1 MELLFLTF
9 RDKAYKQIHEDFNLA
24 KELSLKEAW
33 KPLPADPVIETD
45 ENGACCSKS
54 VINSVTIPNV
64 SNSISNSSTT
74 ELDDAAIAQILQAEY
89 DLEFDGELKKIEQ
102 NRNKS
107 NVAKFLMIHHFT
119 CRQLF

>member
-24 KELSLKEAW
+24 RELSLKEAW

-45 ENGACCSKS
+45 EYGACSSKS
-54 VINSVTIPNV
+54 VMNSVLIPNV
-64 SNSISNSSTT
+64 SNSNSTT

-107 NVAKFLMIHHFT
+107 NVVKFFMIHHFT
-119 CRQLF
+119 CHPLF